1 MRQNR
6 PTGPAVSRPRGS
18 VLAAVALT
26 ALLLAGCASDDG
38 GGGPP
43 AAAPT
48 PTPSAPVTSAPAGKV
63 ERITGRIEA
72 GVEAG
77 CKLLV
82 ADGGGGYLLL
92 GGPSGVL
99 KEGARVEVE
108 GTVETGLMTTCQQG
122 RPFKVISAK
131 PA

>member
-1 MRQNR
+1 MRQYR

-18 VLAAVALT
+18 VLAAIALT
-26 ALLLAGCASDDG
+26 VLLLGGCASDDG
-38 GGGPP
+38 GGAPP

-48 PTPSAPVTSAPAGKV
+48 PTPPTTTAPAPAGKMQ
-63 ERITGRIEA
+63 RLTGRVEA

-77 CKLLV
+77 CKILV
-82 ADGGGGYLLL
+82 ADSGGGYLLL
-92 GGPSGVL
+92 GGPADVL
-99 KEGARVEVE
+99 TEGARVQVE
-108 GTVETGLMTTCQQG
+108 GTVEAGVVTTCQQG

>member
-1 MRQNR
+1 MRQYR

-18 VLAAVALT
+18 ILAAIALT
-26 ALLLAGCASDDG
+26 ALLLAGCADDG

-43 AAAPT
+43 AAAPTPT

-63 ERITGRIEA
+63 QVTGRIEA

-77 CKLLV
+77 CKILV
-82 ADGGGGYLLL
+82 ADSGGGYLLV
-92 GGPSGVL
+92 GGPSDVL
-99 KEGARVEVE
+99 KEGARVQVE
-108 GTVETGLMTTCQQG
+108 GTVEAGMVTTCQQG
-122 RPFKVISAK
+122 QPLKVSSAK

>member
-1 MRQNR
+1 MRQYR

-26 ALLLAGCASDDG
+26 VLLLAGCASDDG

-63 ERITGRIEA
+63 QVTGRIEA

-99 KEGARVEVE
+99 KEGARVQVE
-108 GTVETGLMTTCQQG
+108 GTVEAGMITTCQQG
-122 RPFKVISAK
+122 RPLKVSSAK

>member
-26 ALLLAGCASDDG
+26 ALLLAGCASDDS

-63 ERITGRIEA
+63 QVTGRIEA

>member
-63 ERITGRIEA
+63 QVTGRIEA

-77 CKLLV
+77 CKILV

>member
-48 PTPSAPVTSAPAGKV
+48 PTPSAPTPSAHTGKV
-63 ERITGRIEA
+63 QVTGRVEA

-77 CKLLV
+77 CKILV
-82 ADGGGGYLLL
+82 ADGGGGYLLV
-92 GGPSGVL
+92 GGPSDVL
-99 KEGARVEVE
+99 KEGARVQVE
-108 GTVETGLMTTCQQG
+108 GTVEAGMITTCQQG
-122 RPFKVISAK
+122 RPLKVSSAK

>member
-1 MRQNR
+1 MRQYR
-6 PTGPAVSRPRGS
+6 T
-18 VLAAVALT
+18 VLTALVLT

-38 GGGPP
+38 GGQPP

-48 PTPSAPVTSAPAGKV
+48 PTPTVPVTTAPAGKPAGKV
-63 ERITGRIEA
+63 ERVTGRVEA

-82 ADGGGGYLLL
+82 ADSGGGYLLL
-92 GGPSGVL
+92 GGPADVL

-108 GTVETGLMTTCQQG
+108 GTVEPGLMTTCQQG
-122 RPFKVISAK
+122 RP
-131 PA
+131 